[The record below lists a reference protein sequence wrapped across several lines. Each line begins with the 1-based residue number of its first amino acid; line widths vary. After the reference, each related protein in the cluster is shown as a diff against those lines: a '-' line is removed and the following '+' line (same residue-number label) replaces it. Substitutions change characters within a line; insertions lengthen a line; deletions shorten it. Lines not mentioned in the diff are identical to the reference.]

1 MAKKQKQKGKGRK
14 KELKSKPRRPSMY
27 TKQIV
32 SRKQPNFR
40 QNQQAIISELGS
52 KAFGFPGFYGALTNN
67 AMNAFQNQRYGLE
80 TQIRELRAEA
90 NVIGQAGGNVDAMLQ
105 QIRAYEGEL
114 ANLGNALRDIGGGLT
129 NTQRQQALME
139 ARLRD
144 HDDIL
149 RRGGGGGAR
158 GPPPIPGTVTR
169 VSPPRSSARQ
179 TSRART
185 PTTGRPA
192 SNRSAASSVARALR
206 FEGNRLFDDARA
218 SAYNP
223 MEAVLSLAQ
232 RGPFS
237 TGTRQARAEARR
249 EREVN
254 QGNALGYYDPD
265 SPYLSRQRAGGD

>member
-1 MAKKQKQKGKGRK
+1 MAKKQKQKGRK
-14 KELKSKPRRPSMY
+14 RQIKAKPRRPSMY

-32 SRKQPNFR
+32 SRKKSGFR
-40 QNQQAIISELGS
+40 QNQQAMISELGS

-80 TQIRELRAEA
+80 TQIRDLRAEA

-105 QIRAYEGEL
+105 QIRAYEGDL
-114 ANLGNALRDIGGGLT
+114 ANLGNALRNIGGGLT
-129 NTQRQQALME
+129 DTQRQQAVMQ
-139 ARLRD
+139 ARLRE

-149 RRGGGGGAR
+149 SRGGGGGAR
-158 GPPPIPGTVTR
+158 GPPPIPGTATR
-169 VSPPRSSARQ
+169 VSPPRA
-179 TSRART
+179 SRART
-185 PTTGRPA
+185 PTAGRPA
-192 SNRSAASSVARALR
+192 RSNRSAVSSVARALR
-206 FEGNRLFDDARA
+206 FEGNRLFDEARA

-223 MEAVLSLAQ
+223 MEAVANLAQ

-254 QGNALGYYDPD
+254 QGDALGYYNPD
-265 SPYLSRQRAGGD
+265 SPFLSRRAGGD